1 MVTQQKVNNEHQL
14 LLLYCPVHNAQ
25 FFPIKIISQL
35 FPMIRSL
42 KNSRDSKLS
51 KFYVTARK
59 NDIWG
64 QGVVLFFT
72 FRRSLSWQRR
82 SSKKSS
88 NKLDGLMRFLFL
100 SKIKALQKV
109 SEGKKKKFKTMI
121 KMTKWRRNIPKL
133 LSIFYQLCV
142 IPGIETEQKVSALV
156 DLTPG
161 VEQKR
166 RQTSK

>member
-14 LLLYCPVHNAQ
+14 LPLYCPVHNAQ

-35 FPMIRSL
+35 FPVIQSL
-42 KNSRDSKLS
+42 KNSRDSKLC

-88 NKLDGLMRFLFL
+88 SKLDGLMRFLFL
-100 SKIKALQKV
+100 SKIKALQNV
-109 SEGKKKKFKTMI
+109 SGRKKKTYYKTMI
-121 KMTKWRRNIPKL
+121 KMTKWRRNIPKPL
-133 LSIFYQLCV
+133 NIFY
-142 IPGIETEQKVSALV
+142 
-156 DLTPG
+156 
-161 VEQKR
+161 
-166 RQTSK
+166 